1 VKRTFDVVKVRVI
14 KIAPFGIT
22 LEVLIIGVMLVYYG
36 VVSYYW
42 IPLSIL

>member
-1 VKRTFDVVKVRVI
+1 MKRTFDVVKVRLI
-14 KIAPFGIT
+14 KIATFGVT